1 MAKYSTNL
9 NDTTAQFDNQG
20 PTNKKPEFDIDEI
33 AACFGGRIQEEQEQE
48 FPRTATSIDFSR
60 QRELRRYLVRNK
72 L

>member
-1 MAKYSTNL
+1 MAKYSTKL

-20 PTNKKPEFDIDEI
+20 PTNKKPEYDIDDI
-33 AACFGGRIQEEQEQE
+33 AACFGGRTRDEQEAE

-60 QRELRRYLVRNK
+60 RRELRRYLVRNK